1 MKTGILLIA
10 HGAEESENKD
20 SATLHS
26 GRIRDQTGYDVR
38 SAYLHLKPG
47 IDETVHRMMDDGIE
61 KIIAVPLFI
70 SPGFLTDKVVRGSVG
85 LEPGARSGIVSHN
98 GREAEIVF
106 TGTFGDHQKMRTV
119 MVQTCDRYNASPAR
133 TSILLVFHGA
143 RGAED
148 NPYAK
153 MNADY
158 LRERGYRVSVAFNEF
173 QEPGIEESLEE
184 LLGDGRDILAIPMFV
199 SPGTHT
205 VEDIPA
211 KLGIGKE
218 RGRDITRD
226 GKTLHLEYAE
236 EIGMHPDI
244 TYILKDRISEVL

>member
-10 HGAEESENKD
+10 HGAKESENSD

-26 GRIRDQTGYDVR
+26 KRICDQTGYDVR
-38 SAYLHLKPG
+38 LAYLHLKPG
-47 IDETVHRMMDDGIE
+47 IDEAVHRMMNDGIE
-61 KIIAVPLFI
+61 RIVAVPLFI
-70 SPGFLTDKVVRGSVG
+70 SPGFLTDKVIRRSVG
-85 LEPGARSGIVSHN
+85 LEPGAPSGTVSHN

-133 TSILLVFHGA
+133 TSVLLIFHGA
-143 RGAED
+143 KGAGE

-158 LRERGYRVSVAFNEF
+158 LRERGYRVSIAFNEF
-173 QEPGIEESLEE
+173 QEPGIEEGLEG
-184 LLGDGRDILAIPMFV
+184 LLDDGRDILAIPMFV

-205 VEDIPA
+205 VDDIPA
-211 KLGIGKE
+211 KLGIGKK

-226 GKTLHLEYAE
+226 GKRIRLEYAE